1 MAQADLRQRLR
12 DALAAQADVAAAW
25 LFGSRARGAP
35 GPLSDIDVAVLLA
48 EGAPT
53 ATRQL
58 ELAVA
63 LTAAL
68 GTDAIDVVVVNDAP
82 IDLAFRVVRDGE
94 LLLCRDDAARLR
106 HRARTIAEYLDT
118 APLRASIAEGQRRRL
133 AEGSFGRP

>member
-1 MAQADLRQRLR
+1 MARADLRQRLR
-12 DALAAQADVAAAW
+12 DALAAQADVVAAW
-25 LFGSRARGAP
+25 LFGSCARGAP

-48 EGAPT
+48 EGPPT

-68 GTDAIDVVVVNDAP
+68 GTDAVDIVVVNDAP
-82 IDLAFRVVRDGE
+82 VDLAFRVVRDGE

-118 APLRASIAEGQRRRL
+118 APLRASIAVGQRRRL